1 MKFDFN
7 SFQDKCAEFDIV
19 EGPANGKLWYYGLKL
34 CGEAGELA
42 EKIGK
47 LFRDGI
53 KDGQTS
59 TGLVTLTA
67 DDVTRTRPQDLPWS
81 FRLAVA
87 KELGDVLWYVAR
99 LAYWFGFTLEQ
110 IAALN
115 VEKLES
121 RKQRGVLGGSGD
133 NR

>member
-1 MKFDFN
+1 MTFNDF
-7 SFQDKCAEFDIV
+7 QAKCAEFDIV
-19 EGPANGKLWYYGLKL
+19 GGPAHGKLWYYGLKL

-47 LFRDGI
+47 LFRDGV
-53 KDGQTS
+53 KGES
-59 TGLVTLTA
+59 VLCAALEYSA
-67 DDVTRTRPQDLPWS
+67 DEVAVMRPSDLPWS

-87 KELGDVLWYVAR
+87 KELGDVLWYITR
-99 LAYWFGFTLEQ
+99 LAYWFGFTLEE
-110 IAALN
+110 IASLN

-121 RKQRGVLGGSGD
+121 RKARGVLGGSGD